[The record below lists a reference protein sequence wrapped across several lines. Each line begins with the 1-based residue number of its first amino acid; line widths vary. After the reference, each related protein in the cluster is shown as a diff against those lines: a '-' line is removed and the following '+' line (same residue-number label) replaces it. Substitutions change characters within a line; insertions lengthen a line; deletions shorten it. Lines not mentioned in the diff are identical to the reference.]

1 MVLVTMLGGML
12 NALVFTVMI
21 LIFDWRIGL
30 IVVAATTVYLFITSA
45 MEQKSAALAPH
56 RQKSEAK
63 LVEAVLEYV
72 QARTV
77 RSPRPSWWRRCWSMC
92 RA

>member
-1 MVLVTMLGGML
+1 ML

-30 IVVAATTVYLFITSA
+30 IVVAATAVYLFITSA

-72 QARTV
+72 QGHERGEVLQPHRTG
-77 RSPRPSWWRRCWSMC
+77 RSAPC
-92 RA
+92 RKPWNTIAAAI

>member
-21 LIFDWRIGL
+21 LIFDWRIGFHCGGGHSS
-30 IVVAATTVYLFITSA
+30 LFVHH
-45 MEQKSAALAPH
+45 LGH
-56 RQKSEAK
+56 GAK
-63 LVEAVLEYV
+63 NPPPSP
-72 QARTV
+72 RTV

-92 RA
+92 RGMSVVEVLQPHRTG